1 MSTYT
6 FTITGSFHAE
16 DGQIGAK
23 VADWLAAN
31 LGASPED
38 ENVFPVAME
47 ALTDEDEAART
58 LTQLAWAEVVRLFYR
73 MEIPMGQ
80 STSDALRVSLADF
93 EDEGPGPADP
103 AGGHHHG

>member
-23 VADWLAAN
+23 VADWLATN
-31 LGASPED
+31 LGATPED
-38 ENVFPVAME
+38 DSIFPVTME

-73 MEIPMGQ
+73 MEISMGQ
-80 STSDALRVSLADF
+80 STSEALRVSLADF
-93 EDEGPGPADP
+93 EVEPPGPEDSADRP
-103 AGGHHHG
+103 